1 MIMSYRKYLLD
12 QIKNIELQIENNKE
26 RVDELRAELQKLKL
40 KEFEEAERE
49 ENNQQLLKG

>member
-1 MIMSYRKYLLD
+1 MSYRKYLLD